1 MINGESQLGET
12 STTDGT
18 LESQGL
24 VLLEDDQNIQ
34 PAQNLVPAIS
44 TEFLAA
50 HPDIEEILAPLMS
63 ALTTEDL
70 TRLNGLVSVDR
81 EKPADVANSY
91 LEEEDLLD

>member
-1 MINGESQLGET
+1 VINGESQLGET